1 MLPRQKRD
9 ARMCSRV
16 ILRVYSGP
24 KANFRGIPGI
34 EPGTSRTRSEHNATI
49 QNPRAGQTWRE
60 EREDG
65 SKLFLRQIPF
75 SFLPPQSGRAG
86 RGGGLRCVC
95 CARVHRRTWDTI
107 LLFHI
112 LLHAVIS
119 VCARGTHWCSH
130 VARYACSNT
139 SPPAQEPSVPLLDT
153 RL

>member
-1 MLPRQKRD
+1 MEANCFCAKYPFLSSP
-9 ARMCSRV
+9 
-16 ILRVYSGP
+16 P
-24 KANFRGIPGI
+24 KVGVQVGV
-34 EPGTSRTRSEHNATI
+34 
-49 QNPRAGQTWRE
+49 AGL
-60 EREDG
+60 
-65 SKLFLRQIPF
+65 S
-75 SFLPPQSGRAG
+75 
-86 RGGGLRCVC
+86 CVC

-119 VCARGTHWCSH
+119 VCTRGTHWCSH